1 MKTFSFFKGIGV
13 FLLLVALHYTIRPLL
28 GTRISIDFLVIA
40 VLLTAVHVRPGVAAL
55 IGFMTG
61 LIADSLTPLSFGA
74 GALAM
79 SVVGSTASW
88 LKAAV
93 FGDNMLLLLQG
104 IFLASGKLTFDVMY
118 LVVEHRLPL
127 GQLLLQLLF
136 WSPLSAIATGLAGV
150 LVVLTFRIS
159 MESRP

>member
-1 MKTFSFFKGIGV
+1 MTAFGFLKGVGV
-13 FLLLVALHYTIRPLL
+13 FFLLLALHFLIRPLI

-40 VLLTAVHVRPGVAAL
+40 VLLAAVHVRPGVAAM
-55 IGFMTG
+55 IGFATG

-79 SVVGSTASW
+79 SAVGSGASW

-93 FGDNMLLLLQG
+93 FGDNV
-104 IFLASGKLTFDVMY
+104 LAQTVFFGAGKIAFDIIY
-118 LVVEHRLPL
+118 LVAEGRLGISGLPM
-127 GQLLLQLLF
+127 QLLV
-136 WSPLSAIATGLAGV
+136 WTPLSALATGLAGV
-150 LVVLTFRIS
+150 LVVFTFRIS

>member
-13 FLLLVALHYTIRPLL
+13 FLLLVALHYAVRPLL

-55 IGFMTG
+55 IGFVTG

-74 GALAM
+74 GALAL
-79 SVVGSTASW
+79 SAAGSAASW
-88 LKAAV
+88 LKAV
-93 FGDNMLLLLQG
+93 VSVDNILLQT
-104 IFLASGKLTFDVMY
+104 IFLAAGKMAFDIMY
-118 LVVEHRLPL
+118 LVVERRLSV
-127 GQLLLQLLF
+127 GQLAVQLLV

>member
-1 MKTFSFFKGIGV
+1 MRSFSLLKGIGV
-13 FLLLVALHYTIRPLL
+13 FLLLIVLHSTVRPLL

-40 VLLTAVHVRPGVAAL
+40 VLLAAVHVRPGAAAL
-55 IGFMTG
+55 IGFVTG
-61 LIADSLTPLSFGA
+61 VIADSLTPLSFGA

-79 SVVGSTASW
+79 SAVASAASW
-88 LKAAV
+88 LKSTV
-93 FGDNMLLLLQG
+93 FGDNMLLQA
-104 IFLASGKLTFDVMY
+104 IFIAAGKWAFDLVY
-118 LVVEHRLPL
+118 LVAERRLSFGDL
-127 GQLLLQLLF
+127 LVQLVL